1 MNATSRYV
9 SYLGIAALGAL
20 CGAGAILRQIHPRST
35 KEHQGP
41 LPNAYFIVRSAECEG
56 VFDFLSLFDRPEIA
70 ERVRFDGIYVLG
82 SSADS
87 VDVSTIARAHDL
99 RTIVR
104 RASSSMNVQ
113 RTALGYR
120 TAVLVVTD
128 VDERVL
134 LARTVPSS
142 AAGHV
147 ALAQLLTLLP
157 I

>member
-1 MNATSRYV
+1 MSATSRYL

-20 CGAGAILRQIHPRST
+20 CGAGAILRQVHPRRM

-56 VFDFLSLFDRPEIA
+56 VFDFLRLFDRSEIA
-70 ERVRFDGIYVLG
+70 ERIRFDGIYVLG

-87 VDVSTIARAHDL
+87 IDVSTIARAHDL
-99 RTIVR
+99 QTIVR
-104 RASSSMNVQ
+104 RASSSMNLQ
-113 RTALGYR
+113 RNALGYR

-128 VDERVL
+128 VNERVL

-142 AAGHV
+142 AGAYV